1 MRKEMKTALVICQ
14 RFILLCVICMILPTG
29 LTAQKSKTIYQK
41 TPSDSIVMRTSIYF
55 SPNGGDWIEKSEYK
69 KAGKFVQW
77 ALSDTLSR
85 IQLTG
90 WTDKTGTEAYNEQL
104 SLRRARSVHNYL
116 VKKGVSTE
124 RIQFEGRTIDTQAE
138 NDAEARRVDM
148 IGLAFIYAP
157 IVVTKTVEPVLNEEK
172 QIAMTEPEEEKEE
185 AVVTAEPVVSNNPM
199 QSENIPENNK
209 QSFVSSRWYIGIG
222 GGVSFGRSTFCS
234 FAMDGTRPG
243 FNVGALGGYKIN
255 KLLSAELSLDYTR
268 MDLRTYDCCQLLWLA
283 ADGNRYA
290 APVAGIKNYAY
301 NDLCSVSN
309 LFGLGTHL
317 NINLVSLW
325 NEHYR
330 WSALVSPAIYGVYS
344 SAKLKQLSTGANVV
358 DATSFHF
365 GVGADLGVGY
375 QFTDC
380 FGLRLTTGFNYLTGK
395 GIDGLLQEEHKA
407 NYVWNTSLKLIFKL

>member
-1 MRKEMKTALVICQ
+1 MRKEMKTVLVICQ
-14 RFILLCVICMILPTG
+14 RFILLYVICMILPTG

-124 RIQFEGRTIDTQAE
+124 RIQFEGHAIDTQAE

-148 IGLAFIYAP
+148 IGLVFIDAP
-157 IVVTKTVEPVLNEEK
+157 IVVTKTVEPVANEEK
-172 QIAMTEPEEEKEE
+172 QIAMAEPEADKEE

-199 QSENIPENNK
+199 QPEIIPENNK

-243 FNVGALGGYKIN
+243 FNVGASGGYKIN
-255 KLLSAELSLDYTR
+255 KLLSTEVSLDYTR
-268 MDLRTYDCCQLLWLA
+268 MTLSTYDCCQLLWLA
-283 ADGNRYA
+283 SDGNRYA
-290 APVAGIKNYAY
+290 APVAGKSNYQFT
-301 NDLCSVSN
+301 DLRSTTDLV
-309 LFGLGTHL
+309 GLGAHL
-317 NINLVSLW
+317 NIDLISIW
-325 NEHYR
+325 NENAR
-330 WSALVSPAIYGVYS
+330 WSVLVSPAIYGVYS
-344 SAKLKQLSTGANVV
+344 SAALKQLSTGKSVS
-358 DATSFHF
+358 DDSSFHL
-365 GVGADLGVGY
+365 GVGADLGVSY
-375 QFTDC
+375 QITNRL
-380 FGLRLTTGFNYLTGK
+380 GLRLTTGINYLTGK
-395 GIDGLLQEEHKA
+395 SMDGLPKEEHKA
-407 NYVWNTSLKLIFKL
+407 NYV